1 MTQPSNVPAYFNT
14 CEKFIFHYVSIR
26 VDNKDGSLVGVV
38 DTPANIIEWI
48 SEAEAEKLK
57 EQGY

>member
-1 MTQPSNVPAYFNT
+1 MMVMGLISLFFQFLG
-14 CEKFIFHYVSIR
+14 FR

-48 SEAEAEKLK
+48 NEAEAEKLK

>member
-1 MTQPSNVPAYFNT
+1 MSVIN
-14 CEKFIFHYVSIR
+14 R
-26 VDNKDGSLVGVV
+26 DGSLYGVV
-38 DTPANIIEWI
+38 GTFANVIEWI